1 MERVLELAKKLKR
14 AAKVCDVGM
23 CMRLSEQIAKIMET
37 YKRSC

>member
-1 MERVLELAKKLKR
+1 MERVLELAKELKR
-14 AAKVCDVGM
+14 AAKVCDVDM